1 MWKHVAL
8 EVPGVLHASTTDR
21 GDGGARLGPGK
32 SEIELAAVNPLRVFE
47 LSLGDLRPRVQAAN
61 STERPRRG
69 RPEERGGAAR
79 LPP

>member
-1 MWKHVAL
+1 
-8 EVPGVLHASTTDR
+8 
-21 GDGGARLGPGK
+21 LGPSK